1 MPANKDFK
9 RLVRRR
15 MQKTGESYTAA
26 RVHLLNNAKP
36 VLSGPPPE
44 DYAKIAGI
52 GDASLKAKTGC
63 TWVRWVNALDRAG
76 AGEWSHREIATLIRS
91 KYKTGDWWSQMITVG
106 YERIRGLRDR
116 GQRRGGGYAITKS
129 KTFAVPLTKLYRAWS
144 DRATRES
151 WLPGVAL
158 VVRTARRGRSMRI
171 TWPDAT
177 NVDVG
182 FSSRAA
188 RKAQVAVEHSK
199 LKDKSAAVAVR
210 SYWTERFAALA
221 DVLVR

>member
-63 TWVRWVNALDRAG
+63 TWERWVNALDRAG

-129 KTFAVPLTKLYRAWS
+129 KTF
-144 DRATRES
+144 
-151 WLPGVAL
+151 
-158 VVRTARRGRSMRI
+158 
-171 TWPDAT
+171 
-177 NVDVG
+177 
-182 FSSRAA
+182 
-188 RKAQVAVEHSK
+188 
-199 LKDKSAAVAVR
+199 
-210 SYWTERFAALA
+210 
-221 DVLVR
+221 